1 MKMKKKEPQGD
12 TDELAEGLSALSLT
26 QKENTEVHVS
36 INNYLKLPRQ
46 KKLLGNC
53 TGIECKTIESSCCTN
68 CRVGSNNK
76 RRSRKAAC
84 SA

>member
-46 KKLLGNC
+46 KRFRKLH
-53 TGIECKTIESSCCTN
+53 KD
-68 CRVGSNNK
+68 
-76 RRSRKAAC
+76 
-84 SA
+84 